1 MFRSKSLKK
10 YISVAQKNQ
19 STAQDDIFM
28 KPDSSKVVGMR
39 HGSYDKLNDKGY
51 VPEETTIYMGDII
64 LGKVSPIANVTDTS
78 KQFKD
83 TVSYQIPYPNYTTGT
98 LTTVS
103 GKVQETDLKSLI
115 KKLNSS

>member
-51 VPEETTIYMGDII
+51 VPEETVVTNGDVII
-64 LGKVSPIANVTDTS
+64 GKVSPIQAGSNTN
-78 KQFKD
+78 KLYKD
-83 TVSYQIPYPNYTTGT
+83 EFIKT
-98 LTTVS
+98 L
-103 GKVQETDLKSLI
+103 GNIFLLI
-115 KKLNSS
+115 IKL